1 QRISILDG
9 IVKGIYEL
17 HKEDL
22 IHHNLH
28 TGNIL
33 VRRTRRKEVERIS
46 PAGSSNENNDLNS
59 SSSPIDENSNII
71 SNSRKEI
78 YGVLPYIAP
87 EVLQGKEYTKSSDI
101 YSLGIIMW
109 ELS

>member
-33 VRRTRRKEVERIS
+33 VRR